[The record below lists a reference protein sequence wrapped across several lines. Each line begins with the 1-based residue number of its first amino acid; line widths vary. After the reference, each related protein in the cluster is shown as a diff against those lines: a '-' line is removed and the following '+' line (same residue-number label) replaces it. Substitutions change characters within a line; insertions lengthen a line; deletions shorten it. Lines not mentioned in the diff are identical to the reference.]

1 MRLDHLLSKEHT
13 PRCQANVLA
22 RMVVFTS
29 GIVDDR
35 MVSCVQLVWVWGAV
49 WLLMALRWWG
59 MGSSTLLGPEGSAVL
74 LLSLRGRG
82 CVVGLLFLPLPGI
95 AVGWS
100 RVLVGLLFE
109 ICIVDAS
116 IFVACPSPF
125 LVVGVVALH
134 GWPFSWGWSC
144 VV

>member
-1 MRLDHLLSKEHT
+1 VRLDHLLSKEHT

-29 GIVDDR
+29 GIVDG
-35 MVSCVQLVWVWGAV
+35 QLC

-59 MGSSTLLGPEGSAVL
+59 MGSGTLLGPEGSAVCWL
-74 LLSLRGRG
+74 
-82 CVVGLLFLPLPGI
+82 VVLVLPLLE
-95 AVGWS
+95 AVLCGWL

-116 IFVACPSPF
+116 IFVAS
-125 LVVGVVALH
+125 
-134 GWPFSWGWSC
+134 
-144 VV
+144 

>member
-29 GIVDDR
+29 GIVDGQFWLSAVGPLPFGR
-35 MVSCVQLVWVWGAV
+35 GLVVGGWF

-59 MGSSTLLGPEGSAVL
+59 MGSSTLLGPEGSAAGRVECWPGVWL
-74 LLSLRGRG
+74 GFWSSLCCCALCASGSPCG
-82 CVVGLLFLPLPGI
+82 AWGWGVV
-95 AVGWS
+95 
-100 RVLVGLLFE
+100 VLVGLLFE

-116 IFVACPSPF
+116 I
-125 LVVGVVALH
+125 L
-134 GWPFSWGWSC
+134 
-144 VV
+144 

>member
-29 GIVDDR
+29 GIVDG
-35 MVSCVQLVWVWGAV
+35 QLC

-59 MGSSTLLGPEGSAVL
+59 MGSSTLLGPEGSAV
-74 LLSLRGRG
+74 SVAGCSGPPFARGRP
-82 CVVGLLFLPLPGI
+82 VWWL
-95 AVGWS
+95 

-116 IFVACPSPF
+116 IFAAGWALLGSCW
-125 LVVGVVALH
+125 LRVVQ
-134 GWPFSWGWSC
+134 
-144 VV
+144 

>member
-29 GIVDDR
+29 GIVDGQVL
-35 MVSCVQLVWVWGAV
+35 MSSLLGVGV

-59 MGSSTLLGPEGSAVL
+59 MGSSTLLGPEGSAGPRLRVGVVL
-74 LLSLRGRG
+74 VASGPPFVPRACWLW
-82 CVVGLLFLPLPGI
+82 LFLWVWL
-95 AVGWS
+95 GWVWG
-100 RVLVGLLFE
+100 VLVGLLFE

-116 IFVACPSPF
+116 I
-125 LVVGVVALH
+125 L
-134 GWPFSWGWSC
+134 
-144 VV
+144 